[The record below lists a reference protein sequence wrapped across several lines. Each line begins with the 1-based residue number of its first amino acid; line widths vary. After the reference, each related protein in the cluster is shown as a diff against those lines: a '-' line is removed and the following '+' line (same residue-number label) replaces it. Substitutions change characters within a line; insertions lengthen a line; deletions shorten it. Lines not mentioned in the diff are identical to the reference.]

1 MKFLLGYTSRKK
13 KKEEEEEGISQE
25 KVKCQQRAAPTQKGN
40 DRKLQG
46 NRAPEQQVILARPG
60 G

>member
-13 KKEEEEEGISQE
+13 KKKKEGISQE

-46 NRAPEQQVILARPG
+46 TNRAPEQQVILARPG